1 MSTNTGSAAIKYT
14 TSNYKY
20 FSAVRLV
27 KTPDVLCNQVIT
39 VDASKTHN
47 SDMYGIRFMLY
58 DGDNGTENYYT
69 LLIGGLY
76 TYAVERDYLTYGLY
90 KNVNGNVTALKEK
103 IRKNNNAD
111 DIGGYIGTG
120 VSKNYRFLF
129 RR

>member
-1 MSTNTGSAAIKYT
+1 M
-14 TSNYKY
+14 
-20 FSAVRLV
+20 RLV

-111 DIGGYIGTG
+111 DIDGYIGTG
-120 VSKNYRFLF
+120 VSKITVSYLDGKISWSISYERRFLRCRF
-129 RR
+129 R